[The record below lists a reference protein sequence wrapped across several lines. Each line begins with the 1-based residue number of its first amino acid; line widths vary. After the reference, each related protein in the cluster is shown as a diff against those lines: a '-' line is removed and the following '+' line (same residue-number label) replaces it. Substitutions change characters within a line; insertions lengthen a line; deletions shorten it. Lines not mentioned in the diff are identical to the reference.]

1 MISIKYIHA
10 YNYFFRRIV
19 KFNFLRRD
27 GIRVNQTTIQKDNGD
42 PLAVYISMK
51 WSPVKSDV
59 GKHIICANAEDSF
72 GYFFSYHHCHLS

>member
-1 MISIKYIHA
+1 MSTTF
-10 YNYFFRRIV
+10 FFRRIV

-27 GIRVNQTTIQKDNGD
+27 GIHVNQTTIQKDKRD

-72 GYFFSYHHCHLS
+72 GYFIFSNQHCHLIQRISL